1 MTRVP
6 VHLGD
11 RSYDV
16 VVGRGLAATVGD
28 LVPELPAAEK
38 AFVVTHPSLQP
49 YAEPLLDSLTGAGLK
64 AEVILVPEGES
75 SKSLDQV
82 AVLYD
87 ELAAR
92 GAHRRDV
99 LVTFGGGVISD
110 AGGFVASTYARGVPL
125 VHVPTTL
132 LGQVDAAIGGKTAVN
147 LERGKN
153 LVGTIYQPALVV
165 CDVDLLAT
173 CPLEENRSGM
183 AEVVKYGFIA
193 EPELLD
199 VVTSEGAALL
209 RADSPVLL
217 DVITRSVAIKASIVS
232 SDEREQGIREHL
244 NYGHTFAHAIEKVNL
259 FGGIRHGEAVALGM
273 MAAAYLAEELDRI
286 DDQVTALHARVLDA
300 VGLPTSARLHL
311 DELEA
316 AWKLDKKYR
325 KGLRFVLLAGVGKP
339 EAGVEVPREAL
350 QKTIERLAQ

>member
-28 LVPELPAAEK
+28 LLPDLPAAEK
-38 AFVVTHPSLQP
+38 AFVVTHASLQP
-49 YAEPLLDSLTGAGLK
+49 YAEPLLDSLAGTGLK

-87 ELAAR
+87 ELASR
-92 GAHRRDV
+92 DAHPRDV
-99 LVTFGGGVISD
+99 IVTFGGGVISD

-153 LVGTIYQPALVV
+153 LVGTIYQPVLVV

-173 CPLEENRSGM
+173 CPPEENRSGM

-193 EPELLD
+193 DPELLD

-209 RADSPVLL
+209 RADPPVLL
-217 DVITRSVAIKASIVS
+217 DVIARSVAIKASIVS
-232 SDEREQGIREHL
+232 SDEREQGIRQHL
-244 NYGHTFAHAIEKVNL
+244 NYGHTFAHAIEKVKS
-259 FGGIRHGEAVALGM
+259 FGDIRHGEAVALGM